1 MKEVKSNVIT
11 NDMTKEYSKRYRGNK
26 YNLAATNAVTKSGIN
41 AVAYNYEVPAKML
54 NKFSVEIETMKVT
67 NQKSSGRCWMFAA
80 LNVLRQ
86 KTAKK
91 LNLEYFEFSQN
102 YQAFWDKFE
111 KANYFLEA
119 IIDTLGEPLDG
130 RLVTWLM
137 QNALVDGGQWDMFV
151 NLVEKYG
158 VVPKDAMPETF
169 HSSNTSVM
177 NQLMIKKL
185 REYAASIR
193 DGHNEKGMSSQE
205 LRVMKNEMLAEIYK
219 LLCIFF
225 GEPPVCFDFEYKDKD
240 KKFHADRNLDPVEFF
255 KKYVDFDFSEY
266 VSIINAP
273 TKDKPYGRTYT
284 VKYLGNVAGGRPVT
298 YLNTDIGA
306 MKKLT
311 ISQLKDNEPVWFG
324 CDVGKMLDRD
334 QGYNEYD
341 LYKYDLALDMTFELS
356 KAQRLDYRE
365 SCMTHAMVL
374 QGVNLVDES
383 PNRWRVENSWG
394 DEKGNDGYLIMS
406 DAWFDEYMYQVVINK
421 KYLDEDMLKALD
433 MDPIELKPWDP
444 MGSLAL
450 IF

>member
-1 MKEVKSNVIT
+1 MKDNLSIAVTK
-11 NDMTKEYSKRYRGNK
+11 DMISEYKKRYQANK
-26 YNLAATNAVTKSGIN
+26 YNLAVTNAVTKSGIN
-41 AVAYNYEVPAKML
+41 AVAYNNEVPARML
-54 NKFSVEIETMKVT
+54 NRFSIEIETMKVT

-119 IIDTLGEPLDG
+119 IIDTLDEPLEG
-130 RLVTWLM
+130 RLVTWLL

-158 VVPKDAMPETF
+158 VVPKEAMPETF
-169 HSSNTSVM
+169 HSSNTSIM

-185 REYAASIR
+185 REYAAIIR
-193 DGHNEKGMSSQE
+193 DRYNKEGMSAQE
-205 LRVMKNEMLAEIYK
+205 LRVIKNDMLSEIYK
-219 LLCIFF
+219 LLCVFF
-225 GEPPVCFDFEYKDKD
+225 GQPPASFDFEYKDKD
-240 KKFHADRNLDPVEFF
+240 KKFYADRELTPHEFF
-255 KKYVDFDFSEY
+255 KKYVDFDFSDY

-273 TKDKPYGRTYT
+273 TKDKPFGRTYM

-298 YLNTDIGA
+298 YLNTDINT
-306 MKKLT
+306 MKKLALN
-311 ISQLKDNEPVWFG
+311 QLKDNEPVWFG

-341 LYKYDLALDMTFELS
+341 LYRYDLALDMTFGLT

-374 QGVNLVDES
+374 QGVNLVDDI

-406 DAWFDEYMYQVVINK
+406 DAWFDEYMYQIVVNK
-421 KYLDEDMLKALD
+421 KYLDGDMLSALKT
-433 MDPIELKPWDP
+433 DPIELKPWDP

-450 IF
+450 TF